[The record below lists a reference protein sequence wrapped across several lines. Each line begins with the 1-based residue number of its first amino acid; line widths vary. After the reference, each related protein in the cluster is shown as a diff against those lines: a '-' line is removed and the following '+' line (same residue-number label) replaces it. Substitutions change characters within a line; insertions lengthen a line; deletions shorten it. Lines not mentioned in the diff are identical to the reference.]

1 MSITTTHT
9 DYDKHI
15 ATWNKLDDVCGG
27 QEVIKAKTE
36 VYLKIPSLFT
46 SRDDPDGKK
55 RYAEYLHRAIFP
67 GVTSRTLASHIGLAF
82 GKTPVFNRP
91 SELEYLERNADG
103 AGRSIYQVA
112 QRATR
117 LINRNYRCGIYVD
130 HPSVAPSKNR
140 AEDAT
145 KGAFPMIHVIQA
157 AAIKDW
163 DYIVVGNQKKLS
175 FVKILESIKVRN
187 GFSVETQDRYRILY
201 LKETEIGFTYSI
213 EIQKKNENAE
223 WIKDK
228 EFTPVDYHGKTWD
241 YIPFTF
247 CGAIDNSDEMST
259 PPLYELA
266 SMELSYYA
274 STADVEESAFIVGQP
289 TLCFP
294 SITDEQYRMV
304 KESGAAVGSR
314 AGIPTDAKMVQAEKN
329 GLAYERMNDK
339 WNQMKELGARLIEVG
354 SANKTATQSENDNSV
369 QHSVL
374 SLIVANVS
382 EAFTNA
388 LRWCAKFAMAS
399 HDLKVDKLSFM
410 IAQDFNKPKYDP
422 TRSKLIY
429 EACLADELPMYVW
442 YHYEQTGTFPE
453 DKWEDIEKKIEE
465 YRMSKPLGGYQ
476 PYQDVDNGQEGNTAS
491 NS

>member
-1 MSITTTHT
+1 MSITTTHA

-27 QEVIKAKTE
+27 QEVIKQKGEA
-36 VYLKIPSLFT
+36 YLPKPTLF
-46 SRDDPDGKK
+46 SSKNDPDGKG
-55 RYAEYLHRAIFP
+55 RYAEYIERAIFP

-91 SELEYLERNADG
+91 DNLEYLERNADG

-130 HPSVAPSKNR
+130 YPNVAPSRNR

-145 KGAFPMIHVIQA
+145 KGAFPMIHVIKTN
-157 AAIKDW
+157 AIKDW
-163 DYIVVGNQKKLS
+163 DYIIVGNQKKLS
-175 FVKILESIKVRN
+175 FVKILETVKVRSD
-187 GFSVETQDRYRILY
+187 FTVKTEDQYRILH
-201 LKETEIGFTYSI
+201 LKETDLSFVYSI
-213 EIQKKNENAE
+213 EIQKKNENGE
-223 WIKDK
+223 WAKDK
-228 EFTPVDYHGKTWD
+228 EFTPVDYQGKTWD

-247 CGAIDNSDEMST
+247 CGAMDNSEEIGT

-266 SMELSYYA
+266 EMELSYYK

-294 SITDEQYRMV
+294 NITTEQYAMV
-304 KESGAAVGSR
+304 KESGAGVGSR
-314 AGIPTDAKMVQAEKN
+314 SGIPTDAKMVQAEKN

-354 SANKTATQSENDNSV
+354 SANKTATQADNESSI

-374 SLIVANVS
+374 SLVVANVS
-382 EAFTNA
+382 EVLTNA
-388 LRWCAKFAMAS
+388 LRWCAKFAMS
-399 HDLKVDKLSFM
+399 NHDLKVDKLSFT

-422 TRSKLIY
+422 VRSRLIY
-429 EACLADELPMYVW
+429 EACLADELPMYAW

-453 DKWEDIEKKIEE
+453 DKWDDIEKKIEE
-465 YRMSKPLGGYQ
+465 QRMSKPLSGYQ
-476 PYQDVDNGQEGNTAS
+476 PYQGVDDGQEGNTAS